1 MRAADNFERE
11 VLGSH
16 PLYQKSVLESA
27 LPLAVKHKPFMH
39 AWIAAILIK
48 MPDDENKPRWRSES
62 MVHYTH
68 AIHGLKI
75 SIMADGLNA
84 DYEWKRSTS
93 LLLHAIEMQQ
103 ADPCSQ
109 LYVRVFLSRDVK
121 VSVVAELLIFADY
134 RARTHLY
141 GAHHLFGI
149 TLARPDLPS
158 SEHDLLLFEAYL
170 MRTAANTLLQ
180 QDIHKQLPFNY
191 VQDLETMHQGA
202 LDRLSMT
209 MSPQDCPWLAG
220 PGPELFNLIYKASWL
235 TVQSSLSSEL
245 HDEAVRLWHWSGTIV
260 DAETQQIAETEPN
273 TYASGRCVLRSA
285 CQALLRLLVR
295 DVDVS
300 NTALELESITATG
313 VRLLDTLTQSSCQQV
328 GMLWPLLVLGTLSRS
343 VGQQQLCLTIA
354 ARFRVMAAALVNDN
368 ILLFWTQA
376 WGVEDIAARFNDC
389 ELLRSILL

>member
-1 MRAADNFERE
+1 MRAADAFERE

-16 PLYQKSVLESA
+16 PLYQKSILESA
-27 LPLAVKHKPFMH
+27 LPLAVRHKPFMH

-48 MPDDENKPRWRSES
+48 MPNDDNKPRWRSES

-68 AIHGLKI
+68 AIHGLNV
-75 SIMADGLNA
+75 SIMADGPDV

-103 ADPCSQ
+103 ADPSSQ
-109 LYVRVFLSRDVK
+109 LARVHMV
-121 VSVVAELLIFADY
+121 
-134 RARTHLY
+134 
-141 GAHHLFGI
+141 GAHQMWRSIAG
-149 TLARPDLPS
+149 RPDLPA

-191 VQDLETMHQGA
+191 VQELEAVHQRA
-202 LDRLSMT
+202 LDRLSLTMT
-209 MSPQDCPWLAG
+209 PQDCPWLAG

-245 HDEAVRLWHWSGTIV
+245 YYEAVNLWHWSGTIV
-260 DAETQQIAETEPN
+260 AAETQRVAEIKPN
-273 TYASGRCVLRSA
+273 TYASGRCVLQSA
-285 CQALLRLLVR
+285 CRALLRLLVR
-295 DVDVS
+295 DVDIGG
-300 NTALELESITATG
+300 TALELETITAMG
-313 VRLLDTLTQSSCQQV
+313 IRHLDNLTQNSCQQV
-328 GMLWPLLVLGTLSRS
+328 GMTWPLLVLGTLSSSRE
-343 VGQQQLCLTIA
+343 QHKLCLTIA
-354 ARFRVMAAALVNDN
+354 ARFRAMATALVNDN

-376 WGVEDIAARFNDC
+376 WAVEDIAARFNDC